1 MANEKFIR
9 EAHAKFVNKHP
20 HSAQMYQTLCSCMAK
35 FINGSKAP
43 EVVVGYE
50 RGQYYEYIN
59 K

>member
-20 HSAQMYQTLCSCMAK
+20 HSAQ
-35 FINGSKAP
+35 FINESKAP

-50 RGQYYEYIN
+50 RGKYYEHIN

>member
-20 HSAQMYQTLCSCMAK
+20 HLAQMHQMLCSRMAK
-35 FINGSKAP
+35 FINESKAP

-50 RGQYYEYIN
+50 RG
-59 K
+59 